1 MRYACA
7 DVLRAKAQLRI
18 HNIIKG
24 DCMQQ
29 HIFAEDA
36 VNRWRRRLLQGA
48 GAAAAL
54 AGLVPARLLAA
65 GQAPQAILRG
75 TEFDLEI
82 GPTPVNFT
90 GSPQVATAVN
100 GQVPGPV
107 LYWREG
113 DTVTL
118 RVTNR
123 LPVTSSIHWHGIV
136 VPADMDGVPG
146 ISFAGIPP
154 GQTFVYRFPVK
165 QSGTFWYH
173 SHSEFQEQSGLSGS
187 IVIEPKNGERIK
199 ADREYVVMLSDWVD
213 GDPARVFA
221 KLKKM
226 SDFFNTNQP
235 TVGEFV
241 SDVRKNGMKGAL
253 EKRKMWNQMRML
265 PTDFSDVTAS
275 RNLGVRVAYLVNGTP
290 SERNWTGLFKPGEK
304 VRLRFINGSA
314 TTIFDVRIPG
324 LKLTVIAA
332 DGQDVEPV
340 AVDEFRISVAETY
353 DVLVEPSDDQAYTIF
368 AQSIGRSG
376 FVRATLAPRMGMSA
390 PVPEM
395 DAQQWLGMQDM
406 MGAMAMPGMDGM
418 AGMGPMQGKGQM
430 QGMGNMQ
437 GMTHSTPG
445 QGKDAKAPHDMQSM
459 EGMHDMQSMQGMQGM
474 EGMAHNAMP
483 EGQMQMPMQGQM
495 QHGGQAQN
503 HPMPMAQG
511 MSPKVTHARTE
522 YGPGVDMHVDTPRTN
537 LDDPGVNL
545 RDNGRRVLTY
555 ADLHTIGG
563 PIDKREPTREIEL
576 HLTGN
581 MERFMWS
588 FDGQKFS
595 ESKPI
600 HFRQGERLRIV
611 LVNDTM
617 MNHPIHLHG
626 MWSELESPTGE
637 FLVRKHTINV
647 QPAQRVTYRVTADA
661 PGHWAYHCHLLYHM
675 EAGMFREVVVS

>member
-1 MRYACA
+1 MEQLVIAG
-7 DVLRAKAQLRI
+7 DV
-18 HNIIKG
+18 
-24 DCMQQ
+24 
-29 HIFAEDA
+29 
-36 VNRWRRRLLQGA
+36 VNRWRRQILQGA
-48 GAAAAL
+48 GAAVL
-54 AGLVPARLLAA
+54 AGLAPARLLADTQGA
-65 GQAPQAILRG
+65 QPSLRG

-90 GSPQVATAVN
+90 GSDQIATAVN
-100 GQVPGPV
+100 GQVPAPV
-107 LYWREG
+107 LHWREG

-123 LPVTSSIHWHGIV
+123 LPVTSSIHWHGIL
-136 VPADMDGVPG
+136 VPAEMDGVPG

-154 GQTFVYRFPVK
+154 GETFTYRFQVK
-165 QSGTFWYH
+165 QSGTYWYH
-173 SHSEFQEQSGLSGS
+173 SHSAFQEQSGLYGP
-187 IVIEPKNGERIK
+187 IVIEPKHGERVK

-213 GDPARVFA
+213 GDPAKVFA

-235 TVGEFV
+235 TVGQFV
-241 SDVRKNGMKGAL
+241 SDVRRNGLAAAL
-253 EKRKMWNQMRML
+253 DKRKMWNQMRML

-275 RNLGVRVAYLVNGTP
+275 RNLGVRMAYLINGAP
-290 SERNWTGLFKPGEK
+290 AEKNWTGLFRPGEK
-304 VRLRFINGSA
+304 VRLRFINGAA

-324 LKLTVIAA
+324 LKMTVIAA

-340 AVDEFRISVAETY
+340 PVDEFRISVAETY
-353 DVLVEPSDDQAYTIF
+353 DVLVEPSDDRAYTIF

-390 PVPEM
+390 AVPEM
-395 DAQQWLGMQDM
+395 DEPQWLSMQDM
-406 MGAMAMPGMDGM
+406 MGAMAMDGM
-418 AGMGPMQGKGQM
+418 GGMSHGATHEGPGQIAHAGHNGGHAMSTG
-430 QGMGNMQ
+430 QGM
-437 GMTHSTPG
+437 P
-445 QGKDAKAPHDMQSM
+445 
-459 EGMHDMQSMQGMQGM
+459 
-474 EGMAHNAMP
+474 
-483 EGQMQMPMQGQM
+483 
-495 QHGGQAQN
+495 
-503 HPMPMAQG
+503 
-511 MSPKVTHARTE
+511 PKVTHARTE
-522 YGPGVDMHVDTPRTN
+522 YGPGVDMHVDMPRTN

-563 PIDKREPTREIEL
+563 PIDDRQPTREIEL

-595 ESKPI
+595 ESKPV

-626 MWSELESPTGE
+626 MWSELESPDGQ
-637 FLVRKHTINV
+637 FQVRKHTINV
-647 QPAQRVTYRVTADA
+647 QPAQRITYRVTADA